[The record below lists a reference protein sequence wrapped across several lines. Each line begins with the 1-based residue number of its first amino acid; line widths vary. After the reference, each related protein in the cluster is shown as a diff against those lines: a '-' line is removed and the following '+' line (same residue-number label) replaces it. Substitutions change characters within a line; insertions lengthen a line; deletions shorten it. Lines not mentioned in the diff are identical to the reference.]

1 MNMEELAR
9 RVKEAS
15 IKLAAADTPLKNRA
29 LAAIAAS
36 LSERKEEIISA
47 NREDLER
54 SEREKLPAP
63 LLKRLKFD
71 ETKIA
76 EAVDGINSLI
86 GLEDP
91 VGKTLLAT
99 ELDDGL
105 ELYKVTCPIGVI
117 GVIFE
122 SRPDALVQ
130 IATLCLKSGNGVLL
144 KGGSEARETNR
155 ILAI

>member
-105 ELYKVTCPIGVI
+105 E
-117 GVIFE
+117 
-122 SRPDALVQ
+122 R
-130 IATLCLKSGNGVLL
+130 
-144 KGGSEARETNR
+144 
-155 ILAI
+155 